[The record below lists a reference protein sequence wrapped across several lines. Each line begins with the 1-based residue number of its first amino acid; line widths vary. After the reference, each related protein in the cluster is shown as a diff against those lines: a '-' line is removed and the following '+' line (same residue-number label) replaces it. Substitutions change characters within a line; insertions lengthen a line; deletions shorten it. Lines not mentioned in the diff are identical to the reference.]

1 MRESFPPCRDR
12 ATPWITEGASAEPAV
27 LVSPPPP
34 VYASAMSDDAPSFV
48 RGIFAGAIHDDL
60 LFPFPAS
67 LAERDPDEARTVR
80 RLLADLARMRDAGVI
95 DAARFDEEETVPEET
110 ILALAAGGWM
120 GLSIPREYG
129 GLGLS
134 AAAYAHVFGA
144 ISSMDA
150 ALGVLLGVH
159 CGLGSKAI
167 VLFGTAEQKA
177 RYLPM
182 LARGHTLAAYALT
195 EPETGSDAQNV
206 VTQAQPNDDGSWTLT
221 GRKHW
226 IGNGHRAGVIA
237 TFAQAPVERG
247 GTTVLRPTAFIIR
260 PDMPGFRV
268 TGTVR
273 KLGIR
278 GSTQAELVYDGLRV
292 PADHVLGTVGKG
304 FGVAVKVLNGGRMTL
319 AAGCTAGTKSLLAQM
334 VEFAEHRVQFGRP
347 IADFEITQRKLA
359 RTASDVYAADAMLG
373 ELARLAEQPDGEYAL
388 EAACCKVFASE
399 MLWRAAD
406 EMVQVAGG
414 RGYVKP
420 YPYERQLRDARINR
434 IFEGTNEILRLF
446 ISLNGIQ
453 GPAAQLK
460 ELGVA
465 LRRPLR
471 NLGLISGFAASRLAS
486 RLGATPTLDVELHE
500 RLAAHARHFEKHV
513 AELKDAA
520 ERLIRAYRKEIVERQ
535 QELERLSDMAIELFA
550 TACVLARTQQLL
562 LARGEDGCSRELGL
576 CDLFIVEAGR
586 RFRASRVA
594 LQSPQDEVRR
604 RVAAGIRDAGGY
616 GVVDAMLPEL
626 QSDGRTVRRSDGPLS
641 TEPLAPGD
649 QQRPQAASGSDR
661 QTVRPRSD

>member
-1 MRESFPPCRDR
+1 
-12 ATPWITEGASAEPAV
+12 
-27 LVSPPPP
+27 
-34 VYASAMSDDAPSFV
+34 MSDDAPSFV

-67 LAERDPDEARTVR
+67 LGARNPGEADTVR
-80 RLLADLARMRDAGVI
+80 RLLRDLVRLRDSGVI
-95 DAARFDEEETVPEET
+95 DPARFDEDET
-110 ILALAAGGWM
+110 IPDATVRALADGGWM
-120 GLSIPREYG
+120 GLSIPRQFG
-129 GLGLS
+129 GLELS

-144 ISSMDA
+144 ISSLDA
-150 ALGVLLGVH
+150 SLGVLLGVH

-167 VLFGTAEQKA
+167 VLFGSAEQKA
-177 RYLPM
+177 RYLPT
-182 LARGHTLAAYALT
+182 LARGEMLAAYALT
-195 EPETGSDAQNV
+195 EPETGSDAQNI
-206 VTQAQPNDDGSWTLT
+206 VTQAQPNADGSWTLT

-237 TFAQAPVERG
+237 TFAQAPVQRG
-247 GTTVLRPTAFIIR
+247 GKTVLRPTAFLIR

-268 TGTVR
+268 AGTVR

-278 GSTQAELVYDGLRV
+278 GSTQAELVYEELQV
-292 PADHVLGTVGKG
+292 PADHVLGAVGKG
-304 FGVAVKVLNGGRMTL
+304 FGVAVKVLNGGRLTL
-319 AAGCTAGTKSLLAQM
+319 AAGCTAGTKSLLRQM
-334 VEFAEHRVQFGRP
+334 VAFAESRVQFGRP

-373 ELARLAEQPDGEYAL
+373 ELTRLAEHPDGEYAL

-453 GPAAQLK
+453 APAAQLK

-465 LRRPLR
+465 LRRPLQ

-486 RLGATPTLDVELHE
+486 RFGATPTLDVELHE
-500 RLAAHARHFEKHV
+500 RLAPHARHFEKHV
-513 AELKDAA
+513 AEMKESA
-520 ERLIRAYRKEIVERQ
+520 ERLIRAHRAEIVERQ
-535 QELERLSDMAIELFA
+535 QELERLADMAIELFA
-550 TACVLARTQQLL
+550 TACVIARTQQLL
-562 LARGEDGCSRELGL
+562 LARGADDCARELDL

-586 RFRASRVA
+586 RFRASRTSLESA
-594 LQSPQDEVRR
+594 QDETRR
-604 RVAAGIRDAGGY
+604 RVAKGARDAGGY
-616 GVVDAMLPEL
+616 GVEDAILPEG
-626 QSDGRTVRRSDGPLS
+626 QFG
-641 TEPLAPGD
+641 GD
-649 QQRPQAASGSDR
+649 AVARGGGAAASSSHSPPALAATPLHR
-661 QTVRPRSD
+661 RTATPQK

>member
-1 MRESFPPCRDR
+1 
-12 ATPWITEGASAEPAV
+12 
-27 LVSPPPP
+27 
-34 VYASAMSDDAPSFV
+34 MSDDAPSFV
-48 RGIFAGAIHDDL
+48 RGIFAGAIHDVL

-67 LAERDPDEARTVR
+67 LDERDPDEARTVR
-80 RLLADLARMRDAGVI
+80 RLVADLARLRESGLI
-95 DAARFDEEETVPEET
+95 DSARFDEEETIPEET
-110 ILALAAGGWM
+110 IRALADGGWM

-144 ISSMDA
+144 ISSVDA
-150 ALGVLLGVH
+150 SLGVLLGVH

-167 VLFGTAEQKA
+167 VLFGSADQKA

-182 LARGHTLAAYALT
+182 LARGETLAAYALT
-195 EPETGSDAQNV
+195 EPETGSDAQNI
-206 VTQAQPNDDGSWTLT
+206 VTQAQPNDDGSWTLR

-247 GTTVLRPTAFIIR
+247 GKTVLRPTAFIIR
-260 PDMPGFRV
+260 PDMPGFKV
-268 TGTVR
+268 VGTVR

-278 GSTQAELVYDGLRV
+278 GSTQAELVYDNLRV

-304 FGVAVKVLNGGRMTL
+304 FGVAVKVLNGGRLTL
-319 AAGCTAGTKSLLAQM
+319 AAGCTAGTKALLAEM
-334 VEFAEHRVQFGRP
+334 VAFAEARVQFGRP

-373 ELARLAEQPDGEYAL
+373 ELTRLAEHPDGEYAL

-420 YPYERQLRDARINR
+420 FPYERQLRDARINR

-460 ELGVA
+460 ELGIA
-465 LRRPLR
+465 LRRPLQ
-471 NLGLISGFAASRLAS
+471 NLGLISGFAASRVAS
-486 RLGATPTLDVELHE
+486 RLGATPTLDVELHT
-500 RLAAHARHFEKHV
+500 RLDTHARHFEKHV
-513 AELKDAA
+513 AEMKEAA
-520 ERLIRAYRKEIVERQ
+520 ERVIRAYRAEIVERQ

-562 LARGEDGCSRELGL
+562 VERGEEGCARELAM
-576 CDLFIVEAGR
+576 CDLFVVEAGR
-586 RFRASRVA
+586 RFRASRLA
-594 LQSPQDEVRR
+594 LQSPQDALRR
-604 RVAAGIRDAGGY
+604 TVAAQTREAGGY
-616 GVVDAMLPEL
+616 GVVDAILPE
-626 QSDGRTVRRSDGPLS
+626 DGTTGGQDGGTNPVVLS
-641 TEPLAPGD
+641 NAKDLHL
-649 QQRPQAASGSDR
+649 SS
-661 QTVRPRSD
+661 